1 MLSAPGPLPLGV
13 SVVDQSI
20 IVFGLVFPRAAQK
33 HRLQMLDHFSKLIK
47 DQAKAVDSKGG
58 GGGWTIFQWSFKIIS
73 LENAVRVRHNIELST
88 NFSEALL
95 NELCHVS
102 QNLTAEALQMNI
114 FTAVLSSLKG
124 LVDSK
129 AKFLADDVKEAA
141 VRLILGALGCK
152 TKYFQISDSQSYCII
167 RYLSRCCVKW

>member
-1 MLSAPGPLPLGV
+1 M
-13 SVVDQSI
+13 DQSI
-20 IVFGLVFPRAAQK
+20 VVFGLVFPRAAQK

-47 DQAKAVDSKGG
+47 DQAKAADSKEGG
-58 GGGWTIFQWSFKIIS
+58 QSFSGASKLYHLRMPS
-73 LENAVRVRHNIELST
+73 GLKVRIRHDIEPWKTFL
-88 NFSEALL
+88 EALL
-95 NELCHVS
+95 NEVRHVS

-152 TKYFQISDSQSYCII
+152 TKYFQISQSYCI
-167 RYLSRCCVKW
+167 RYFSQYGVKIVMECVHSANSGLD